1 MRKSDL
7 MYHVLYI
14 LMLLVF
20 ISNTIAQGYD
30 LKGCISIALDNK
42 QTLYSAELDVESAE
56 KGLTGSYS
64 GLLPSL
70 NLRTNKAK
78 THFPEQEIISM
89 DFENATLDTSISS
102 STSSVSTG
110 LSINQTLYDGG
121 RSMNT
126 VRQARGNLNIARLNQ
141 RQTRINV
148 IQNVAISYYG
158 LLQSQQ
164 LLDVANKNLGLS
176 EQQVDLVQ
184 KQFDVG
190 TVRKTDLLKAKVSRG
205 QAKVEV
211 LNSKTALENAR
222 RQLFNDMG
230 MQDFGQPIIA
240 VADDWTSVVI
250 PTSVGALELLKTKNP
265 GLLIQQARI
274 NLGEIQVKIARSM
287 RLPSVGASMNYSAN
301 GENNEEM
308 LEAIQDDW
316 TMGMNL
322 SLSVPLYSGNSLS
335 TSQQQ
340 AVLSWKR
347 SKNDYITLLNDLR
360 VQVELLR
367 KSLNNYIEIIP
378 INESVVVSAE
388 EDLKLVQERYS
399 LGSATILEVLDAQ
412 VSLIRSRST
421 LINTVH
427 EARIQET
434 NLDAIL
440 GTLDLNYKMEE

>member
-1 MRKSDL
+1 
-7 MYHVLYI
+7 
-14 LMLLVF
+14 
-20 ISNTIAQGYD
+20 
-30 LKGCISIALDNK
+30 
-42 QTLYSAELDVESAE
+42 
-56 KGLTGSYS
+56 
-64 GLLPSL
+64 
-70 NLRTNKAK
+70 
-78 THFPEQEIISM
+78 
-89 DFENATLDTSISS
+89 
-102 STSSVSTG
+102 
-110 LSINQTLYDGG
+110 
-121 RSMNT
+121 MNT
-126 VRQARGNLNIARLNQ
+126 VRQARGNLDIARLNR